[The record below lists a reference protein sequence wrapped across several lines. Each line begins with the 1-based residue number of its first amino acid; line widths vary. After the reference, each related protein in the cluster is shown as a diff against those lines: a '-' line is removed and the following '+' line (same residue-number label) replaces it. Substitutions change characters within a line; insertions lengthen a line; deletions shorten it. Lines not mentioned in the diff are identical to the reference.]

1 MTVNSW
7 MHMSGDRQV
16 DGGHKTAAQF
26 LYSVSGAQVW
36 DVAATVV
43 TSEATSHPATVK
55 IFMES
60 CNQVFIRS

>member
-1 MTVNSW
+1 
-7 MHMSGDRQV
+7 MSGDRQV
-16 DGGHKTAAQF
+16 DGGHQTAAQF

-43 TSEATSHPATVK
+43 TCEATSHPATVK

-60 CNQVFIRS
+60 CNQ